1 MEGYSMPANNVFI
14 AYPSFPEQIGLTI
27 EESLKIDSAAHLSI
41 QTWKQLDLPGRFIVE
56 GIIEKID
63 VCDFFVSD
71 ITYLNFN
78 VTFEIGYAIGRSKRI
93 VLILNNGLS
102 PQTKDI
108 SQLGIYD
115 TLGYYTYEN
124 SAQLIQYL
132 AKITDTTPLTLPN
145 YSIDRSAPIY
155 IMDTLYKTDA
165 SIRIMS
171 KVKKSRIKFR
181 SYDPKEQPR
190 LSTLEAYRSVKQSI
204 AIIINLLSNRAT
216 DYYYNNLRGAF
227 LAGLSYGLERET
239 LILQEGDEPV
249 PIDYRDFV
257 SVYKHPYD
265 VDIYINDLAPKVVEG
280 LQSITGE
287 RESRPEGF
295 LPNLDIGATAAENE
309 MSNLGSYYVTTNE
322 FNQALAGSV
331 RLAVGRKGSGKTALF
346 FQVRDNVRENK
357 KNIVLDLK
365 PEGHQLKRFRDMLHI
380 LGEAVQEHVASAF
393 WEYVLL
399 LEICNK
405 ILQKDRIL
413 HTRDHTLFKP
423 YQRLASLYEKD
434 ELIEE
439 ADFSERMLGL
449 VGRITTEFGDR
460 YSQEQSPYLSVSQV
474 NELIYKHDIPKLREE
489 LVNYLEWKESV
500 WVLFDNID
508 KGWPT
513 RGLTEADTIILRAL
527 LDSSRKIE
535 RFFHKSEIP
544 FITIIFLR
552 NDVYELLIDESPDRG
567 KESKASLDWTDP
579 DGLREVL
586 RRRLVYNGLPPA
598 IPFLDAWHLI
608 CVSHIEG
615 EESSQ
620 YLIDRS
626 LMRPR
631 NFLTLVNYCK
641 SNAVNLQQPKI
652 TDEDIK
658 KACSMY
664 SADIGNEIG
673 LEIRDV
679 FPEAEDILYYF
690 IGAPANITLKQ
701 VREYLNQSPVPSQS
715 HNRLIEILLWFGFLG
730 IRVRK
735 DRETGVEDT
744 FIYDVYYDMKKLK
757 RLGDNFQDEKTEF
770 RIHLAFWPFLGIT
783 E

>member
-1 MEGYSMPANNVFI
+1 MTTNNVFI

-27 EESLKIDSAAHLSI
+27 EESAKTYCGPTHLSFE
-41 QTWKQLDLPGRFIVE
+41 TWKQLDVPGRFIVE

-63 VCDFFVSD
+63 SCDFFVAD
-71 ITYLNFN
+71 ITWLNFN
-78 VTFEIGYAIGRSKRI
+78 VNFEVGYAIGRSKRI

-115 TLGYYTYEN
+115 TLGYQLYEN
-124 SAQLIQYL
+124 SDQLVEYL
-132 AKITDTTPLTLPN
+132 NKITDTSPLTLPN
-145 YSIDRSAPIY
+145 YSIDQSAPIY

-171 KVKKSRIKFR
+171 KVKKSKIKFR

-190 LSTLEAYRSVKQSI
+190 LSTLEAYRGVKQSI
-204 AIIINLLSNRAT
+204 AVIINLISSRAT
-216 DYYYNNLRGAF
+216 DHYYNNLRGAF
-227 LAGLSYGLERET
+227 LAGLSYALEKET

-249 PIDYRDFV
+249 PLDYRDFV
-257 SVYKHPYD
+257 SVYKHPHD
-265 VDIYINDLAPKVVEG
+265 VDIYINDLAPKVMEG
-280 LQSITGE
+280 FQSITGE

-295 LPNLDIGATAAENE
+295 LLNLDLGATAAENE
-309 MSNLGSYYVTTNE
+309 MSNLGSYYVPTNE

-346 FQVRDNVRENK
+346 FQVRDQIRENK
-357 KNIVLDLK
+357 KNVVLDLK
-365 PEGHQLKRFRDMLHI
+365 PEGHQLKRFRDMLHL

-405 ILQKDRIL
+405 ILQNDRIL

-423 YQRLASLYEKD
+423 YQRLALLYGKD
-434 ELIEE
+434 EIIEE

-449 VGRITTEFGDR
+449 VTRITTEFDDR
-460 YSQEQSPYLSVSQV
+460 YAEKEKHYLSVGQV
-474 NELIYKHDIPKLREE
+474 NELIYKHDIPKLRDE
-489 LVNYLEWKESV
+489 LANYLQWKESV

-513 RGLTEADTIILRAL
+513 RGLTQADTIILRAL
-527 LDSSRKIE
+527 LDSTRKTE
-535 RFFHKSEIP
+535 RFFRKNQIP
-544 FITIIFLR
+544 FVTIIFLR
-552 NDVYELLIDESPDRG
+552 NDVYELLVDESPDRG

-586 RRRLVYNGLPPA
+586 RRRLVYNGLSSA
-598 IPFLDAWHLI
+598 ISFFDAWHLI

-641 SNAVNLQQPKI
+641 SNAVNLQRSKI
-652 TDEDIK
+652 IDEDIR

-690 IGAPANITLKQ
+690 IGAPSNITLRQ
-701 VREYLNQSPVPSQS
+701 VRDYLIKSPVPPEF
-715 HNRLIEILLWFGFLG
+715 HDRLIEILLWFGFLG
-730 IRVRK
+730 VRVKRQA
-735 DRETGVEDT
+735 ETGIEDT

-757 RLGDNFQDEKTEF
+757 RLGDNFQNDKMEF
-770 RIHLAFWPFLGIT
+770 RIHVAFCPFLGIT
-783 E
+783 EE

>member
-1 MEGYSMPANNVFI
+1 MSANRVFI

-27 EESLKIDSAAHLSI
+27 EESTKTYSGATYLSI
-41 QTWKQLDLPGRFIVE
+41 QTWKQLDVPGRFIVE
-56 GIIEKID
+56 GVIEKID
-63 VCDFFVSD
+63 ACDFFVAD

-102 PQTKDI
+102 PQTKEI

-115 TLGYYTYEN
+115 TLGHQPYEN
-124 SAQLIQYL
+124 SDQLIQYL
-132 AKITDTTPLTLPN
+132 TGITDITPLTLPN
-145 YSIDRSAPIY
+145 YSIDQSAPIY

-165 SIRIMS
+165 SIRIIS

-190 LSTLEAYRSVKQSI
+190 LSTLEAYRGVKQSL
-204 AIIINLLSNRAT
+204 AIIINLISSRAT

-227 LAGLSYGLERET
+227 LAGLSYGFEKET

-249 PIDYRDFV
+249 PVDYRDFV
-257 SVYKHPYD
+257 SVYKHPHD
-265 VDIYINDLAPKVVEG
+265 VDIYINDLAPKVIEG
-280 LQSITGE
+280 FQSITGE
-287 RESRPEGF
+287 RESRPEAF
-295 LPNLDIGATAAENE
+295 LPNLDLGATAAENE
-309 MSNLGSYYVTTNE
+309 MSNLGSYYVATNE

-346 FQVRDNVRENK
+346 FQVRDQIRENK

-365 PEGHQLKRFRDMLHI
+365 PEGHQLKRFRDVLYL

-405 ILQKDRIL
+405 ILQKDRVL

-423 YQRLASLYEKD
+423 YQRLASLYGKD

-439 ADFSERMLGL
+439 ADFSERMLSL
-449 VGRITTEFGDR
+449 VTRITTEFDDR
-460 YSQEQSPYLSVSQV
+460 YGRKEKQYLSVNQV

-489 LVNYLEWKESV
+489 LLNYLQWKESV

-513 RGLTEADTIILRAL
+513 RGLAEADTIILRAL
-527 LDSSRKIE
+527 LDSTRKIE
-535 RFFHKSEIP
+535 RFFRKSQIP
-544 FITIIFLR
+544 FVTIIFLR
-552 NDVYELLIDESPDRG
+552 NDVYELLVDESPDRG
-567 KESKASLDWTDP
+567 KESKVSLDWTDP

-586 RRRLVYNGLPPA
+586 RRRLVYNRLSSS
-598 IPFLDAWHLI
+598 ISFLDGWHLI

-620 YLIDRS
+620 YLIDRA

-641 SNAVNLQQPKI
+641 SNAVNLQRSKI
-652 TDEDIK
+652 TEDDIR

-690 IGAPANITLKQ
+690 IGAPPNITLKEIG
-701 VREYLNQSPVPSQS
+701 EYLAKSPVPVES
-715 HNRLIEILLWFGFLG
+715 HDRLIEILLWFGFLG
-730 IRVRK
+730 VRLRK
-735 DRETGVEDT
+735 TGEIGIEDT

-757 RLGDNFQDEKTEF
+757 RLADNFQNDKMEF

-783 E
+783 DE